1 MEVVTFAFVICDILF
16 SLGKYEQTT
25 NFQQMHR
32 CNTDTV
38 YKSKDWIAEEVLFS
52 EPEQPS
58 GCPTVQCPTAL
69 PSPVRVSMSLL
80 WTHLKFECLWVKL
93 QNLEYWYIFTIY
105 CIYMIIVRFQNLKH
119 MTDRQWQRGPWA
131 MRSFSDAQT
140 LPDRTEEQCVIYGLD
155 QHLPHR
161 RDLSWA
167 HQGQARPV
175 AVVVRGEGDLWG
187 RGGYRHLCSSLSRT
201 TPITEQHAL
210 RLEV

>member
-93 QNLEYWYIFTIY
+93 QNLEYLYISTIY
-105 CIYMIIVRFQNLKH
+105 CIYMIIVRFQNLKTH
-119 MTDRQWQRGPWA
+119 DRQWQRGPWA

-140 LPDRTEEQCVIYGLD
+140 LPDRTEEQCVMVATHIYHTGEICLE
-155 QHLPHR
+155 HIK
-161 RDLSWA
+161 A
-167 HQGQARPV
+167 KQGR
-175 AVVVRGEGDLWG
+175 
-187 RGGYRHLCSSLSRT
+187 
-201 TPITEQHAL
+201 
-210 RLEV
+210 